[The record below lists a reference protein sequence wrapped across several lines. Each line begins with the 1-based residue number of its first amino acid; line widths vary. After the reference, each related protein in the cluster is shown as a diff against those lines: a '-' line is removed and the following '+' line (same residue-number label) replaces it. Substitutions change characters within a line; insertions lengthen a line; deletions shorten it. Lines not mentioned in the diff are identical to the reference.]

1 MGRPSPTASHHASD
15 YEGGEE
21 DDYPSPTAS
30 PHASDDE
37 GGYENECDNMAEL
50 AVDTLL
56 GLNDDGNDDVEDA
69 IVTYI

>member
-1 MGRPSPTASHHASD
+1 MGRPYPTASPHASD
-15 YEGGEE
+15 DEGGDE

-37 GGYENECDNMAEL
+37 GGDDNEYDNMAEL

-56 GLNDDGNDDVEDA
+56 GLNDNGNDDVEDA
-69 IVTYI
+69 IVASI

>member
-30 PHASDDE
+30 PHASGNE
-37 GGYENECDNMAEL
+37 GGDENECNNMAEL

-56 GLNDDGNDDVEDA
+56 GINDDGNNYVEDS
-69 IVTYI
+69 IVTSI